1 MKFNFYQRE
10 EGEKVAKKSAIENLD
25 LIKRYKNRETY
36 KKQDIKYLLHIGGSG
51 MGKTRSLLELRNIL
65 LKIDSK
71 KYSDFQNTLQ
81 IYIDFFNGDKIL
93 VEESKKPDDLLGIR
107 IFSRFFRNQT
117 IEEFKNEKD
126 FEIYSNS
133 SVFNLRIVLDFLND
147 YMNEYNNSNNIKG
160 YTPIVINLDEI
171 QYTLN
176 RVDGE
181 WKDIRNNIGSY
192 IWGRKDKIE
201 NYNLILI
208 PSIGGTKINDIKFDP
223 TEYDFYEFKLDSF
236 KIETLKKILS
246 DEKIDQYENE
256 KIKSEFYRF
265 WILCSLIPRD
275 LEKGIKI
282 FVDRYNNLQ
291 ESTQNEIQIDIEFM
305 NECYNEMKIENLN
318 REIIN
323 DAKDLLLILFS
334 NLDYGKLG
342 KYYGDKTEYYIE
354 KGILHKTSDNRI
366 FTSHF
371 IFKKLCE
378 FTSILPS
385 DLLPDLKTS
394 ITWQLFEK
402 LDLFRLSLLF
412 HYRKDINFGE
422 LHKIR
427 NIFPGYANDDIL
439 DIEIKYNEKKY
450 ALETNPF
457 IELQNKKLKYFST
470 KPIEITKRKKPLT
483 KEYFFKFIFQLPLN
497 HPKFDG
503 RLFIKNLDQSCM
515 DYLIFIQYKHT
526 SEEETE
532 KNPIHWYNDMI
543 LRMKNHFTDY
553 DKIYVFI
560 TNGKINENQKKK
572 ILDFQDLIVI
582 DNDKL
587 QEYMNPNI
595 YSYFGD
601 LELLTVDEESNSE

>member
-10 EGEKVAKKSAIENLD
+10 EGETVAQKSAIENLD

-71 KYSDFQNTLQ
+71 KYPDFQNTLQ

-117 IEEFKNEKD
+117 IEKFKNEKD

-133 SVFNLRIVLDFLND
+133 NVFDLDIVLDFLND

-223 TEYDFYEFKLDSF
+223 TEYGFYEFKLDSF

-256 KIKSEFYRF
+256 NVKKEFYRF
-265 WILCSLIPRD
+265 WMICSLIPRD
-275 LEKGIKI
+275 LEEGI
-282 FVDRYNNLQ
+282 
-291 ESTQNEIQIDIEFM
+291 T
-305 NECYNEMKIENLN
+305 
-318 REIIN
+318 
-323 DAKDLLLILFS
+323 
-334 NLDYGKLG
+334 
-342 KYYGDKTEYYIE
+342 
-354 KGILHKTSDNRI
+354 
-366 FTSHF
+366 
-371 IFKKLCE
+371 IFK
-378 FTSILPS
+378 SIIS
-385 DLLPDLKTS
+385 
-394 ITWQLFEK
+394 F
-402 LDLFRLSLLF
+402 
-412 HYRKDINFGE
+412 
-422 LHKIR
+422 
-427 NIFPGYANDDIL
+427 
-439 DIEIKYNEKKY
+439 
-450 ALETNPF
+450 
-457 IELQNKKLKYFST
+457 
-470 KPIEITKRKKPLT
+470 
-483 KEYFFKFIFQLPLN
+483 
-497 HPKFDG
+497 
-503 RLFIKNLDQSCM
+503 
-515 DYLIFIQYKHT
+515 
-526 SEEETE
+526 
-532 KNPIHWYNDMI
+532 
-543 LRMKNHFTDY
+543 LR
-553 DKIYVFI
+553 
-560 TNGKINENQKKK
+560 K
-572 ILDFQDLIVI
+572 ILC
-582 DNDKL
+582 
-587 QEYMNPNI
+587 
-595 YSYFGD
+595 
-601 LELLTVDEESNSE
+601 